1 MNIAEEKLNLF
12 REIDQLPE
20 ELIIELKNLMAG
32 LRFKKMKS
40 DAAQEKIEVRALW
53 QAGIDSGDS
62 QPLNMNA
69 IREEALRRYSNA
81 MNKNDVTL

>member
-40 DAAQEKIEVRALW
+40 DAAHRSESFMA
-53 QAGIDSGDS
+53 SG
-62 QPLNMNA
+62 
-69 IREEALRRYSNA
+69 Y
-81 MNKNDVTL
+81 